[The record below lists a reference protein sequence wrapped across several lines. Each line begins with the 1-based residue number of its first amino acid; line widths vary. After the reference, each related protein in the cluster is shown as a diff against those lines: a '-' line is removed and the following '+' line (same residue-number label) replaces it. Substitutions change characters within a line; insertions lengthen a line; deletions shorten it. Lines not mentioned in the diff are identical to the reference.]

1 MPPRQAQLTGI
12 TQINFGSDTDRFT
25 FRIGVQNLFDKD
37 PPLVGADAGATD
49 VNAANTFPTVY
60 DSLGRTFFA
69 GVTAKF

>member
-1 MPPRQAQLTGI
+1 MSFDIA
-12 TQINFGSDTDRFT
+12 DEFT
-25 FRIGVQNLFDKD
+25 FRLGVQNLFDKD
-37 PPLVGADAGATD
+37 PPLVGASAGATD